1 MLHQVLTMRIRPRSI
16 QTLSISNLPWPQET
30 KAIIKA
36 AHKIAKDGRS
46 TGVPAAP
53 HKSAPP

>member
-1 MLHQVLTMRIRPRSI
+1 MHPVLTMSIRPRSI
-16 QTLSISNLPWPQET
+16 QTLSISNLPWPQEA

-36 AHKIAKDGRS
+36 AHMIAKDRHS